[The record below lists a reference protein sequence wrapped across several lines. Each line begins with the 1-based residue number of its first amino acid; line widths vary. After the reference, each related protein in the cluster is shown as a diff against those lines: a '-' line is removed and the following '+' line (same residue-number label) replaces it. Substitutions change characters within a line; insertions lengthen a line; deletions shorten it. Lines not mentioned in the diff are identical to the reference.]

1 MIDLFNLDIF
11 KKCIVV
17 AGREGLNRHINFVNI
32 SDTNDIAS
40 LLNKND
46 LLLTTGYGFKD
57 NPENLIDFIIHL
69 NNVGVCG
76 LIIKEN
82 RFIHKIPTSV
92 INKANSI
99 NFPILL
105 LTGENTLGELSW
117 HITGYLSNYKSNQLS
132 HAINLQK
139 EFNDMMLKDYSIDQ
153 LIHKLSEI
161 IDVPVILLNHSLDI
175 VTPIDILNYNYKIA
189 VSHIIDLIK
198 NDREKYS
205 KCINESILDSNKLY
219 NMTFSTFIVPTI
231 YTTPN
236 ILIVLNSTSLIYP
249 LSSSSIEQIIYSLS
263 FCIIKKQ
270 MEFETKLKLKS
281 SFFFDIL
288 YGNINNFSEFAK
300 KGAKFG
306 LRTNCK
312 YICIS
317 GSFDFNNPYVISQNQ
332 TIPNT
337 SLYKL
342 KVIESIETESKNYNL
357 DVIAFTQNNYFV
369 TIFQIDRYNCNTHKE
384 IETLLL
390 KIQNDYLKDTTIS
403 FGVSSYFTSI
413 DQLKTAYLDSLEAL
427 NNGYDM
433 EKYNFIQ
440 YYRLRE
446 SRDIL
451 QMIPRKTLSEFS
463 NNILGKLI
471 TCDSSEKSILV
482 KTLKAYIDNKYD
494 LSKTSR
500 ALYVHRNTIKYRL
513 SRCEEILGISLSDSE
528 DSFTLQLALEIND
541 MISSN

>member
-1 MIDLFNLDIF
+1 
-11 KKCIVV
+11 
-17 AGREGLNRHINFVNI
+17 
-32 SDTNDIAS
+32 
-40 LLNKND
+40 
-46 LLLTTGYGFKD
+46 
-57 NPENLIDFIIHL
+57 
-69 NNVGVCG
+69 
-76 LIIKEN
+76 
-82 RFIHKIPTSV
+82 
-92 INKANSI
+92 
-99 NFPILL
+99 
-105 LTGENTLGELSW
+105 
-117 HITGYLSNYKSNQLS
+117 
-132 HAINLQK
+132 
-139 EFNDMMLKDYSIDQ
+139 MMLKDYSINQ

-161 IDVPVILLNHSLDI
+161 INVPVILLNHSLDI
-175 VTPIDILNYNYKIA
+175 LTPIDILDSNYKLA

-198 NDREKYS
+198 NDKEKYS
-205 KCINESILDSNKLY
+205 KCINEPILDCNLLD
-219 NMTFSTFIVPTI
+219 NITFSTFIVPTI

-249 LSSSSIEQIIYSLS
+249 LSSTSIEQIIYSLS

-270 MEFETKLKLKS
+270 MEFETKLKIKS

-288 YGNINNFSEFAK
+288 YGNINNFSEFIK

-312 YICIS
+312 YVCIS
-317 GSFDFNNPYVISQNQ
+317 GSFDFNNPYIISKTQ
-332 TIPNT
+332 TMTNT
-337 SLYKL
+337 SLYRL
-342 KVIESIETESKNYNL
+342 KVVESIEIESKKCNL

-369 TIFQIDRYNCNTHKE
+369 TIFQVDRYNFNTHKE
-384 IETLLL
+384 IENLIL
-390 KIQNDYLKDTTIS
+390 KVQNNHLKDCTIS

-440 YYRLRE
+440 YYKLRE

-463 NNILGKLI
+463 NNILGDLI
-471 TCDSSEKSILV
+471 SCDYSEKSMLL

-513 SRCEEILGISLSDSE
+513 SRCEEILGVSLNDSG
-528 DSFTLQLALEIND
+528 DSFTLLLALEIND